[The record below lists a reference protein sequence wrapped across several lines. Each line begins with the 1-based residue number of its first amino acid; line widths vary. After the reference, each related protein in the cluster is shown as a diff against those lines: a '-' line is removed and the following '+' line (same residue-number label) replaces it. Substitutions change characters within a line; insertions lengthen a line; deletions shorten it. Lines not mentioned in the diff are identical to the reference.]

1 MIRGKI
7 WFRCAAM
14 HDPVT
19 PVIVRPAVIGWEAK
33 ERTVDLQIERAFTG
47 EELVRR
53 MKGWVTVDPQKV
65 IDAIQRYG
73 RLKVLDDR
81 ELVVEVETMEDLRR
95 LQEALHE
102 VFGHEMDVELIQEKE
117 VRNTHL
123 G

>member
-1 MIRGKI
+1 
-7 WFRCAAM
+7 M

-65 IDAIQRYG
+65 IEAVQRYG
-73 RLKVLDDR
+73 RLKVLDER
-81 ELVVEVETMEDLRR
+81 ELVIEVEKSEDFQR
-95 LQEALHE
+95 LQ
-102 VFGHEMDVELIQEKE
+102 KE
-117 VRNTHL
+117 VQETFEGEVNVEAISKR
-123 G
+123 